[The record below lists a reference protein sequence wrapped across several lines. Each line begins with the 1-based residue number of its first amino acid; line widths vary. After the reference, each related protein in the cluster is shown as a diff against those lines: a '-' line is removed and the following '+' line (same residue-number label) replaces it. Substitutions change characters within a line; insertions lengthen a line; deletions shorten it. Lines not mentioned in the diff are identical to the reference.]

1 MSSKERLSASVDAD
15 LIAEAQAAVARGQA
29 ESVSAWVS
37 DAMRAKVEHDH
48 RLAALDT
55 FLSRFEAEHG
65 AITEQE
71 MRAATRNARAA
82 AEVVRGRRSA
92 S

>member
-1 MSSKERLSASVDAD
+1 MTSKERLSASVDAD
-15 LIAEAQAAVARGQA
+15 LIAAAHEAVARGQA

-37 DAMRAKVEHDH
+37 DAMRAKVEHDR
-48 RLAALDT
+48 RLTALDT
-55 FLSRFEAEHG
+55 FLARFEAEHG
-65 AITEQE
+65 EITGQE
-71 MRAATRNARAA
+71 VRAATRNARAA